1 MDRTRQF
8 VLSCTSRLLALEGA
22 EAITFSR
29 VSQESRVARSTLYR
43 HWKSRDDLL
52 CAAALP
58 GFSVDEFDD
67 EADIRALLV
76 SFLTQIGAALV
87 RSETLAAFAHA
98 LDASTTDAAVSQ
110 NFQSVAA
117 AFSRVLG
124 DRVGSRIGV
133 DLAQIVGPVF
143 FRALVLHQP
152 TDGATVQRWVDALLA
167 GSDPVPTGRTVD

>member
-8 VLSCTSRLLALEGA
+8 VLSCTSRLLAREGA
-22 EAITFSR
+22 EAVTFSR

-58 GFSVDEFDD
+58 GFSLDEFDGD
-67 EADIRALLV
+67 PDVRALLV

-87 RSETLAAFAHA
+87 RPETLAAFAHA
-98 LDASTTDAAVSQ
+98 LDASTTDDAVAQ
-110 NFQSVAA
+110 NFQAVTA
-117 AFSRVLG
+117 AFTRVLA
-124 DRVGSRIGV
+124 DRVGSAVGS
-133 DLAQIVGPVF
+133 DLARIVGPVF

-152 TDGATVQRWVDALLA
+152 TDGATIEQWVDDLLA
-167 GSDPVPTGRTVD
+167 GTDPGRTTD